1 MTSPPTWSDAG
12 FTLLELLAVLGLF
25 AILLGIGAGAFSR
38 MNMGRGLA
46 VAQVKDA
53 LRAARLFAVE
63 QSTAARVDFD
73 GAGNR
78 VLASGFVSTGNWHFE
93 DSTSFGWPT
102 NAELAGGAVIEP
114 GGAIGNALL
123 LESAAPGSAVLGTS
137 PSFDSDI
144 GLRVEAYVQIEPD
157 CAGVLIAKGEAFRL
171 EVTEQRTL
179 AARVRVKEGVL
190 ESRAAGG
197 FLRLDTA
204 DRVPCER
211 WVAVALSYD
220 GQSLRLAIDGRERAC
235 LANDVRLPAHPDP
248 QAPLVIGGGS
258 PPFSGLVDEVRLAS
272 IVTRDAPPLPH
283 GVTLA
288 AAGSV
293 FFDGRGRL
301 DAARHDRPAVI
312 TLRYDQDEGQRT
324 RDIVVGM
331 LGEIR

>member
-1 MTSPPTWSDAG
+1 M
-12 FTLLELLAVLGLF
+12 LGLF

-38 MNMGRGLA
+38 MSLGRALA

-73 GAGNR
+73 AATSR

-93 DSTSFGWPT
+93 DAQSFGWPT
-102 NAELAGGAVIEP
+102 NAELVGGAEIVP

-123 LESAAPGSAVLGTS
+123 LERTAPGGAVLGTS

-144 GLRVEAYVQIEPD
+144 GLRVEACLQIEPD
-157 CAGVLIAKGEAFRL
+157 SAGLVISKGEAFRL

-179 AARVRVKEGVL
+179 AARVRVKEGEL
-190 ESRAAGG
+190 ESRASGG
-197 FLRLDTA
+197 FLRLESA
-204 DRVPCER
+204 ERLPCGP
-211 WVAVALSYD
+211 WVAVACSYD
-220 GQSLRLAIDGRERAC
+220 GQSLRLEIDGRERAC
-235 LANDVRLPAHPDP
+235 LVNDVRLPAHPDAR
-248 QAPLVIGGGS
+248 APLLVGGGS
-258 PPFSGLVDEVRLAS
+258 PAFFGRVDEVRLAS
-272 IVTRDAPPLPH
+272 TVTRDVPPLPH

-288 AAGSV
+288 AAGSI

-301 DAARHDRPAVI
+301 DTTRHDRPAVI
-312 TLRYDQDEGQRT
+312 TLRYDQDGVQRT
-324 RDIVVGM
+324 RDVVVGM